1 MISAGLMHLLISLV
15 QPKWY
20 KLRSKRKGNKK
31 SAVSGEVQMQFMLM
45 DTYNPSATE
54 EETYRKFKSM
64 IAADAEDD
72 ILMLSPSST
81 LESQPDEQEAGDE
94 DHDQDQDTSDET
106 DATTMSAKSAKTAKK
121 RRLARLRRKSIAVRS
136 YEFMGKDSDVSG
148 IIFMEIQRISD
159 LPPELNGMPYL

>member
-1 MISAGLMHLLISLV
+1 MHLLISLV

-94 DHDQDQDTSDET
+94 DHDQDTSDET

-159 LPPELNGMPYL
+159 LPPERNGMPYL